1 MFRSSRGFTLVETM
15 VAVLMLTVVI
25 GAIYGTYRAASSSAS
40 LAEERA
46 DLNQTARV
54 LLSQINRELTCAYQQ
69 ASAQESSM
77 VGENTE
83 GSESALQHDR
93 LQVLTTAQSV
103 IPVKGPAGDQRQ
115 VTYTLET
122 NSFNEPIAFFV
133 QVDPRPELSVSDEA
147 PEPVEL
153 SAMVVGFNCKYL
165 DGETDEWQDDWT
177 DRQVLPKAVRVEL
190 SLQSD
195 REGAKPVMFATTA
208 NLANQMGP
216 GAEQA
221 VQEESDAE

>member
-1 MFRSSRGFTLVETM
+1 MFRSTRGFTLVETM

-54 LLSQINRELTCAYQQ
+54 LLSQINRELTCAYQP
-69 ASAQESSM
+69 ASARESSI

-93 LQVLTTAQSV
+93 LQVLTTAQST
-103 IPVKGPAGDQRQ
+103 IPVKGPSGDQRL

-122 NSFNEPIAFFV
+122 NSFNEPLAFFV
-133 QVDPRPELSVSDEA
+133 QVDPRPDLSVSDEE

-165 DGETDEWQDDWT
+165 DGDTDEWQDEWT
-177 DRQVLPKAVRVEL
+177 NRQVLPKAVRVEL
-190 SLQSD
+190 FLRAD
-195 REGAKPVMFATTA
+195 REGAKPVFFATTA

-221 VQEESDAE
+221 VQEEIDAE